1 MRFGTLDRRLEFE
14 AYWDG
19 LKARPAH
26 RRVEA
31 YFDEAMAKR
40 MGAEG

>member
-1 MRFGTLDRRLEFE
+1 
-14 AYWDG
+14 
-19 LKARPAH
+19 LKDRPAH